1 MKKKLWLLLLLSI
14 PVIIFLNVWQVY
26 NYDRVKEATIALEEQ
41 QREWL
46 ERNKRLIAGIAVLRS
61 PARIEGLAREQ
72 LELKKLTNDKILHIT
87 IDRGKGDADG

>member
-1 MKKKLWLLLLLSI
+1 MKKLWLLLILSI

-26 NYDRVKEATIALEEQ
+26 NYDRVKEATVALEEQ

-61 PARIEGLAREQ
+61 PERIDGLAREQ
-72 LELKKLTNDKILHIT
+72 LELKKLTNDKILHIS
-87 IDRGKGDADG
+87 IDRGKGDIDG